1 MKTSMPF
8 RTCARHSEIKSLL
21 ERGSWPA
28 AATPDL
34 RAHASDCQ
42 SCAQLVLLTQAFR
55 QDRISAQTAA
65 APRLEAPGVLWWRA
79 QLRRRNSAIERLQRP
94 FFGAQI
100 FAVGLSLIAAVVF
113 LAWQSK
119 QGLAWLTDFPRSL
132 HLEAF
137 HFEALV
143 PAQFQSPLGLT
154 ALIVAVLALIA
165 VLSGA
170 VAYST
175 SEKR

>member
-8 RTCARHSEIKSLL
+8 RTCARHSEIKSRL
-21 ERGSWPA
+21 SA
-28 AATPDL
+28 AAGPL
-34 RAHASDCQ
+34 RPRPTSAPMPPRANPAPSSCCSPRPSARTARSDRC
-42 SCAQLVLLTQAFR
+42 SPSSRSPRRPLVAR
-55 QDRISAQTAA
+55 P
-65 APRLEAPGVLWWRA
+65 APPP
-79 QLRRRNSAIERLQRP
+79 QLRHRTPPAPLL
-94 FFGAQI
+94 GAQI

-143 PAQFQSPLGLT
+143 PAEFQSPLGLT